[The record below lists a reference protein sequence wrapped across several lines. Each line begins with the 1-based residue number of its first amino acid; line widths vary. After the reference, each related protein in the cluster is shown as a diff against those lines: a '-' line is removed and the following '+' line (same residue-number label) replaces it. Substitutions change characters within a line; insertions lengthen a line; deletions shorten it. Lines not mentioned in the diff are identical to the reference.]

1 MLCLQS
7 HGQGGES
14 EAGSGSLR
22 AVVPVSPFIT
32 KRGMIGLAAEKAH
45 PGWGGRGAGRGETV
59 RGGKESGGLEDL
71 RSLARAPLD
80 GGVKLGSGRKRQ
92 GIQFCS
98 RWVE

>member
-1 MLCLQS
+1 
-7 HGQGGES
+7 
-14 EAGSGSLR
+14 
-22 AVVPVSPFIT
+22 
-32 KRGMIGLAAEKAH
+32 MIGLAAEKAH
-45 PGWGGRGAGRGETV
+45 PGCGGRGAGRGETV